1 MVADVDCRLGGQNA
15 SFRGLSISGG
25 ALIRYS
31 ISVFFLL
38 PHRICTAWRR
48 RLTIAIAF
56 LERNVECVGR
66 HDGYRGMAVFRSLFR
81 QHRTHFMCGHISGNS
96 MWYRLKLRCHG
107 PATVSSSGT
116 SRPWQKGVA
125 ISEVIAARANVTVG
139 KGLVAYSGG
148 KWLESNEIMHLRPSQ
163 GLTAPRDP

>member
-1 MVADVDCRLGGQNA
+1 MLSALAGMMGIEEWLYLEVRFVNTGQ
-15 SFRGLSISGG
+15 
-25 ALIRYS
+25 
-31 ISVFFLL
+31 
-38 PHRICTAWRR
+38 PP
-48 RLTIAIAF
+48 
-56 LERNVECVGR
+56 
-66 HDGYRGMAVFRSLFR
+66 
-81 QHRTHFMCGHISGNS
+81 FMCGHISGNS

-139 KGLVAYSGG
+139 KGLVAYPGG
-148 KWLESNEIMHLRPSQ
+148 KWLESNETMHLRPSQ